1 MCCCMNI
8 HLFNHFLQPD
18 DKAGTDPSSSDGGF
32 KYIHNTDI
40 VIVVGD
46 TWYKS
51 FLWFQNLYGT
61 GWTCGYYTT
70 DWQRYGKYA
79 GEVSINFMHRTC
91 IYTTHWA
98 LVGGWSRSYEWCW
111 KVMYVPI
118 PLTHLCMYEL
128 CCLCVTARA
137 PPRERTERESME
149 QIQMW
154 WVRLKGVTKSKRK
167 KKETVSMTKTNINL
181 FNMSALMILLKC

>member
-1 MCCCMNI
+1 MNI
-8 HLFNHFLQPD
+8 HLFNHFLHPD

-61 GWTCGYYTT
+61 GRTCGYYTT

-98 LVGGWSRSYEWCW
+98 LESYIRTNSAHTF
-111 KVMYVPI
+111 MYVWT
-118 PLTHLCMYEL
+118 LLSVRYSKS
-128 CCLCVTARA
+128 TAERKDWT
-137 PPRERTERESME
+137 REHGTNSNVMGKAKRSHKIE
-149 QIQMW
+149 
-154 WVRLKGVTKSKRK
+154 TKEK
-167 KKETVSMTKTNINL
+167 KKKKL
-181 FNMSALMILLKC
+181 FLWPKPT